1 MDKKRFYV
9 IIENLD
15 ADEFQGYDIEIFYY
29 SPGIKLNWV
38 YGVNYP
44 SESLDEKLSIIG
56 LYSDEKLSIMGLY
69 SEDDCVSYIS
79 ELEKRGYT
87 MINLNDI
94 PVLPTKVRE
103 M

>member
-1 MDKKRFYV
+1 MDKKRFYY

-15 ADEFQGYDIEIFYY
+15 VDEFPGYDIVIFYY
-29 SPGIKLNWV
+29 STAKKLDWV
-38 YGVNYP
+38 YGGNYP
-44 SESLDEKLSIIG
+44 TEQPDEKLSIV
-56 LYSDEKLSIMGLY
+56 GLY

-94 PVLPTKVRE
+94 PVLPAKVRE
-103 M
+103 V

>member
-29 SPGIKLNWV
+29 SPAIKLDWV
-38 YGVNYP
+38 YGGNYP
-44 SESLDEKLSIIG
+44 SEPLDEKLSII
-56 LYSDEKLSIMGLY
+56 GLY

-103 M
+103 V